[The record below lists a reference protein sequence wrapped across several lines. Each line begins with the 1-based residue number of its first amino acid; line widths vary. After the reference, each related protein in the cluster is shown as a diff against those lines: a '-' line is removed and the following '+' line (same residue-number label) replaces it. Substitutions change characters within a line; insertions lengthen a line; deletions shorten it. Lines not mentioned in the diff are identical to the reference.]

1 MKLVIH
7 GGFRQGVA
15 VSLLGCL
22 IGCAGDQ
29 TRESETPAE
38 PAAIEQPAA
47 DGAPEKVP
55 VRDALPARAAD
66 LELGARASLWN
77 LGEGRRFIT
86 CKYVLRNVSP
96 DEIRLSRP
104 LTWTVTL
111 ETPDG
116 DTLDATPPDFPGLE
130 RPVRIGA
137 GESIQGNIFDL
148 KEFFPLD
155 KPGTYRLRVALTM
168 GDDRPLASDWTTF
181 ELATEGSS
189 R

>member
-7 GGFRQGVA
+7 GGLRQGFV

-29 TRESETPAE
+29 PRESETPAE
-38 PAAIEQPAA
+38 PMATEQPAT
-47 DGAPEKVP
+47 GAPPGEAP
-55 VRDALPARAAD
+55 ASNALPAKAAD
-66 LELGARASLWN
+66 LELAARVSLWN
-77 LGEGRRFIT
+77 LDQGRRFIT
-86 CKYVLRNVSP
+86 CKYVIRNVSP
-96 DEIRLSRP
+96 GEIRLSRP
-104 LTWTVTL
+104 LAWTVTL

-116 DTLDATPPDFPGLE
+116 DALDATPPDFPGLE

-148 KEFFPLD
+148 KEYFPLD
-155 KPGTYRLRVALTM
+155 KPGTYRLRIAITM

-181 ELATEGSS
+181 DLVTSAPN